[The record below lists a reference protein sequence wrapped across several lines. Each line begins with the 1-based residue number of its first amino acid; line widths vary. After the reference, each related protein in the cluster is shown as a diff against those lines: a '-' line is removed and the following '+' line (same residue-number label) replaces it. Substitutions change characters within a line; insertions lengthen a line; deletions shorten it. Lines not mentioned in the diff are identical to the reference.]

1 MKKKIFAIGLSCFIF
16 LFNLISVS
24 CNELQMETTEI
35 PNWPSAPD
43 ISAEAA
49 ILLEANTGI
58 ILYSKNIH
66 AHLFPASTTK
76 MMTALLAAENCEMD
90 ETVKFSYD
98 AVFSLESG
106 SSNIGI
112 DPGQYMPME
121 ECLYGL
127 LTASANEVANAIGE
141 HVSGSMDDFVNDM
154 NKRATELGLKDTHFM
169 NPSGLH
175 DNNHYTSAYD
185 LAIIAKEFFGNDD
198 LLRIGNTPSHHF
210 EPSEGQPDDFYVRNK
225 HKLISGEIPYAGIKG
240 GKTGYTEKAG
250 ETLVTMCEQD
260 GMKLICV
267 VLKDESPE
275 QFQDTVRLFDYGL
288 SNFKVTNISE
298 NETGFSIK
306 SNDFFPTSVDILG
319 SSKQILELD
328 TDNYIIMP
336 TNITFKNLEREV
348 SYDTLYDNEIVYIY
362 YSYHGVD
369 LGHGVVKLK
378 GADVVTSVFDDNLEE
393 VKEET
398 VIEKE
403 KPTYINVVQIAK
415 YIVIVG
421 GIGILLSFIISFFV
435 NYNVVDN
442 IKKNKKTKVKKSHRR
457 EKSKLKF

>member
-1 MKKKIFAIGLSCFIF
+1 MKKNILAVLLAIIVFFS
-16 LFNLISVS
+16 NLITVS
-24 CNELQMETTEI
+24 CEERETTEI
-35 PNWPSAPD
+35 PNWPGAPE

-66 AHLFPASTTK
+66 KHMYPASTTK
-76 MMTALLAAENCEMD
+76 IMTALLAAENCEMD

-141 HVSGSMDDFVNDM
+141 HVSGSMDAFVSDM
-154 NKRATELGLKDTHFM
+154 NKRAKELGLEDTHFM
-169 NPSGLH
+169 NASGLH
-175 DNNHYTSAYD
+175 DSEHYTSAYD
-185 LAIIAKEFFGNDD
+185 LALIAKEFFENDY
-198 LLRIGNTPSHHF
+198 LLKIGNTPSHHF
-210 EPSEGQPDDFYVRNK
+210 EPSEGQPDDFYIRNK
-225 HKLISGEIPYAGIKG
+225 HKLINGEIAYAGIKG

-250 ETLVTMCEQD
+250 ETLVTMCEQN

-267 VLKDESPE
+267 VMKDESPE
-275 QFQDTVRLFDYGL
+275 QFNDTVKLFDYGL

-298 NETGFSIK
+298 NETGYSIK

-336 TNITFKNLEREV
+336 TNITFKDLERTI
-348 SYDTLYDNEIVYIY
+348 SYDTLYDNEVVYIY

-369 LGHGVVKLK
+369 LGYGIVKINEGNVK
-378 GADVVTSVFDDNLEE
+378 TSVFDEELQEVQEE
-393 VKEET
+393 VK
-398 VIEKE
+398 VEKIT
-403 KPTYINVVQIAK
+403 PTYINVVDIAK
-415 YIVIVG
+415 WVVIVG
-421 GIGILLSFIISFFV
+421 AIIIALSFLVSFFI
-435 NYNVVDN
+435 NYNVLDN
-442 IKKNKKTKVKKSHRR
+442 IKSKKKTKV
-457 EKSKLKF
+457 EKSRRKEKGSLKF

>member
-1 MKKKIFAIGLSCFIF
+1 MKKNILAVCLACC
-16 LFNLISVS
+16 LFFTNLISVHT
-24 CNELQMETTEI
+24 EEVETTQI
-35 PNWPSAPD
+35 PNWPSAPE

-49 ILLEANTGI
+49 ILYEANTGI

-66 AHLFPASTTK
+66 EHLYPASTTK

-112 DPGQYMPME
+112 DPGQYMPLE

-141 HVSGSMDDFVNDM
+141 HVAGSMDEFVVKM
-154 NKRATELGLKDTHFM
+154 NKRAEELGLKDTHFM
-169 NPSGLH
+169 NASGLH
-175 DNNHYTSAYD
+175 DKNHYTSAYD
-185 LAIIAKEFFGNDD
+185 LALIAKEFFSNDY
-198 LLRIGNTPSHHF
+198 LLRIGNTASHHF

-225 HKLISGEIPYAGIKG
+225 HKLINGEISYAGIKG
-240 GKTGYTEKAG
+240 GKTGYTEAAG
-250 ETLVTMCEQD
+250 ETLVTMCDQD

-275 QFQDTVRLFDYGL
+275 QFNDTVRLFDYGL

-298 NETGFSIK
+298 NETGYSIK
-306 SNDFFPTSVDILG
+306 SNEFFPTSVDILG

-336 TNITFKNLEREV
+336 TNITFKDLERTI
-348 SYDTLYDNEIVYIY
+348 SYDTIYDNEVVYIN

-369 LGHGVVKLK
+369 LGYGVVKIK
-378 GADVVTSVFDDNLEE
+378 EGDVSTSVFDEDLQEVVEE
-393 VKEET
+393 VKEEK
-398 VIEKE
+398 V
-403 KPTYINVVQIAK
+403 KPIYINVVEIAK
-415 YIVIVG
+415 YVVAIGGSGIV
-421 GIGILLSFIISFFV
+421 LSFLISFFI
-435 NYNVVDN
+435 NYNVLDN
-442 IKKNKKTKVKKSHRR
+442 LKSKKKTKVDKNRRR
-457 EKSKLKF
+457 EKKNKLKF